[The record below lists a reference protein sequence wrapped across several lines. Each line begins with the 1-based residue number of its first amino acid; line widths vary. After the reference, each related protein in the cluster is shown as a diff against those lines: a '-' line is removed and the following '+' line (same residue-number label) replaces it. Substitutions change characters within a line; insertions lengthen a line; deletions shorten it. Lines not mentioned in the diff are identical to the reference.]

1 MAQPLDTVA
10 VALYSSLTAGTDF
23 DIPEFDLSG
32 PEYDLPGG
40 STNPALDGIAKLTNG
55 DLTNAVLTGNV
66 VTGTGTMD
74 VLMNTFMLH
83 LDREYR
89 TGHITGAEYTK
100 AYIASIGVAASNGV
114 AFLLQRDQ
122 AYWQGVTAQMGIINS
137 RTQLAIAKTQLAMEE
152 INANTATVNYAL
164 TKAKIG
170 TENAG
175 YINLS
180 EQGDAARAQTKD
192 TLADGSAVA
201 GSVLLQN
208 ELLEQ
213 QYELGVKQIIL
224 VSEQGEAA
232 RAETKDTLSDGSP
245 VAGTVFLQKELL
257 EQQHDLGVKQIILVS
272 EQGEVQRAQTMDT
285 RSDGTPVD
293 GVIFRQ
299 NTLLET
305 QNEVAE
311 KQVILVTE
319 QGEVQRAQT
328 LDTRSDGAPV
338 DGTVSRQNI
347 LLETQ
352 NQVAEK
358 QVVLTTEQ
366 AESQRAQTLDTRL
379 DGATVTGLMGKQKEL
394 YSQQITSYKRDAE
407 VKAGKLWIDAWITMK
422 TIDEGLLPPD
432 QFTNI
437 EINEVLAT
445 LKTNNVLGSA

>member
-100 AYIASIGVAASNGV
+100 AYIASMQVAAGNGV
-114 AFLLQRDQ
+114 QYLVQRDQ
-122 AYWQGVTAQMGIINS
+122 AYWAAVTAQMGIINS
-137 RTQLAIAKTQLAMEE
+137 RIALAIAKTQLAATE
-152 INANTATVNYAL
+152 IDANTSKVNYAL
-164 TKAKIG
+164 TKAKLG
-170 TENAG
+170 SENAS
-175 YINLS
+175 YISVS
-180 EQGDAARAQTKD
+180 EQGETARAQTKD
-192 TLADGSAVA
+192 TLSDGSAVM
-201 GSVLLQN
+201 GVTKLQKDLLVTQN
-208 ELLEQ
+208 RVTE
-213 QYELGVKQIIL
+213 KQVIL
-224 VSEQGEAA
+224 VSEQGEA
-232 RAETKDTLSDGSP
+232 
-245 VAGTVFLQKELL
+245 
-257 EQQHDLGVKQIILVS
+257 
-272 EQGEVQRAQTMDT
+272 QRAQT
-285 RSDGTPVD
+285 
-293 GVIFRQ
+293 Q
-299 NTLLET
+299 
-305 QNEVAE
+305 
-311 KQVILVTE
+311 
-319 QGEVQRAQT
+319 
-328 LDTRSDGAPV
+328 
-338 DGTVSRQNI
+338 
-347 LLETQ
+347 
-352 NQVAEK
+352 
-358 QVVLTTEQ
+358 
-366 AESQRAQTLDTRL
+366 DTRL
-379 DGATVTGLMGKQKEL
+379 DGTTVTGLLGKQKEL

-445 LKTNNVLGSA
+445 LKTNNLLGSA

>member
-1 MAQPLDTVA
+1 MAQALDTVSI
-10 VALYSSLTAGTDF
+10 ALYNSLTAGTNFDIPDIDVSGPDF
-23 DIPEFDLSG
+23 DIPE
-32 PEYDLPGG
+32 G
-40 STNPALDGIAKLTNG
+40 SDSDALKPIPKFTNA
-55 DLTNAVLTGNV
+55 DLTNAALVGNNV
-66 VTGTGTMD
+66 QGTGVMD

-83 LDREYR
+83 LDREYK

-137 RTQLAIAKTQLAMEE
+137 RTQLAIAKTQLALEE

-192 TLADGSAVA
+192 TLADGTP
-201 GSVLLQN
+201 
-208 ELLEQ
+208 
-213 QYELGVKQIIL
+213 I
-224 VSEQGEAA
+224 
-232 RAETKDTLSDGSP
+232 D
-245 VAGTVFLQKELL
+245 GTV
-257 EQQHDLGVKQIILVS
+257 
-272 EQGEVQRAQTMDT
+272 
-285 RSDGTPVD
+285 
-293 GVIFRQ
+293 FRQ
-299 NTLLET
+299 NT
-305 QNEVAE
+305 
-311 KQVILVTE
+311 
-319 QGEVQRAQT
+319 
-328 LDTRSDGAPV
+328 
-338 DGTVSRQNI
+338 

-358 QVVLTTEQ
+358 QVILVSEQ
-366 AESQRAQTLDTRL
+366 GEAQRAQTLDTRL

-394 YSQQITSYKRDAE
+394 YTQQITSYKRDAE

>member
-10 VALYSSLTAGTDF
+10 IGLFNSLTAGTNFDIPDIDVSGPDF
-23 DIPEFDLSG
+23 DIPE
-32 PEYDLPGG
+32 G
-40 STNPALDGIAKLTNG
+40 SDSDALKPIPKFTNA
-55 DLTNAVLTGNV
+55 DLTNATLVGNNV
-66 VTGTGTMD
+66 QGTGVMD

-83 LDREYR
+83 LDREYK

-137 RTQLAIAKTQLAMEE
+137 RTQLAIAKTQLALEE

-285 RSDGTPVD
+285 RSDGTPID
-293 GVIFRQ
+293 GTIFRQ
-299 NTLLET
+299 NT
-305 QNEVAE
+305 
-311 KQVILVTE
+311 
-319 QGEVQRAQT
+319 
-328 LDTRSDGAPV
+328 
-338 DGTVSRQNI
+338 

-358 QVVLTTEQ
+358 QVILVSEQ
-366 AESQRAQTLDTRL
+366 GEAQRAQTLDTRL
-379 DGATVTGLMGKQKEL
+379 DGATVTGLLGKQKEL

-445 LKTNNVLGSA
+445 LKTNNLLGTV

>member
-10 VALYSSLTAGTDF
+10 IGLFNSLTAGTDF

-32 PEYDLPGG
+32 PEYDIPDGAD
-40 STNPALDGIAKLTNG
+40 NPALDSISKLTNG
-55 DLTNAVLTGNV
+55 DLTNAVMSGNN

-83 LDREYR
+83 LDREFKS
-89 TGHITGAEYTK
+89 GHITGAEYTK
-100 AYIASIGVAASNGV
+100 AYIASMQIAAGSGVQ
-114 AFLLQRDQ
+114 FLVQRDS
-122 AYWQGVTAQMGIINS
+122 AYWQAVTAQMGIINS
-137 RTQLAIAKTQLAMEE
+137 RVTLAIAKTQLAATE
-152 INANTATVNYAL
+152 IEANTAKVNYAL
-164 TKAKIG
+164 TKAKLG
-170 TENAG
+170 TENAS
-175 YINLS
+175 YIN
-180 EQGDAARAQTKD
+180 
-192 TLADGSAVA
+192 
-201 GSVLLQN
+201 
-208 ELLEQ
+208 
-213 QYELGVKQIIL
+213 I
-224 VSEQGEAA
+224 SEQGEAA

-285 RSDGTPVD
+285 RSDGAPVD
-293 GVIFRQ
+293 GVILRQ

-319 QGEVQRAQT
+319 QGE
-328 LDTRSDGAPV
+328 
-338 DGTVSRQNI
+338 
-347 LLETQ
+347 
-352 NQVAEK
+352 
-358 QVVLTTEQ
+358 
-366 AESQRAQTLDTRL
+366 SQRAQTLDTRA

-432 QFTNI
+432 QFTNT
-437 EINEVLAT
+437 EINEVLAA
-445 LKTNNVLGSA
+445 LKTNNLLGTV

>member
-1 MAQPLDTVA
+1 MAQALDTVSI
-10 VALYSSLTAGTDF
+10 ALYNSLTAGTNFDIPDIDVSGPDF
-23 DIPEFDLSG
+23 DIPE
-32 PEYDLPGG
+32 G
-40 STNPALDGIAKLTNG
+40 SDSDALKPIPKFTNA
-55 DLTNAVLTGNV
+55 DLTNAALVGNNV
-66 VTGTGTMD
+66 QGTGVMD

-83 LDREYR
+83 LDREYK

-137 RTQLAIAKTQLAMEE
+137 RTQLAIAKTQLALEE

-224 VSEQGEAA
+224 VSEQGEA
-232 RAETKDTLSDGSP
+232 
-245 VAGTVFLQKELL
+245 
-257 EQQHDLGVKQIILVS
+257 
-272 EQGEVQRAQTMDT
+272 QRAQTMDT
-285 RSDGTPVD
+285 RSDGTPID
-293 GVIFRQ
+293 GTVFRQ
-299 NTLLET
+299 NT
-305 QNEVAE
+305 
-311 KQVILVTE
+311 
-319 QGEVQRAQT
+319 
-328 LDTRSDGAPV
+328 
-338 DGTVSRQNI
+338 

-358 QVVLTTEQ
+358 QVILVSEQ
-366 AESQRAQTLDTRL
+366 GEAQRAQTLDTRL
-379 DGATVTGLMGKQKEL
+379 DGATVAGLMGKQKEL
-394 YSQQITSYKRDAE
+394 YTQQITSYKRDAE

-422 TIDEGLLPPD
+422 TIDEGLLPPN
-432 QFTNI
+432 QFTNT

-445 LKTNNVLGSA
+445 LKTNNLLGSA